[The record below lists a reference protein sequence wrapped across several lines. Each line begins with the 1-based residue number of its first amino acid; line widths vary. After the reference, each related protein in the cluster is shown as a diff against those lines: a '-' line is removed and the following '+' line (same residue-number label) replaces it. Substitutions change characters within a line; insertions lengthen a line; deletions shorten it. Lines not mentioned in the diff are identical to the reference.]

1 MFTKFIHKK
10 LRCIYYNISL
20 ARMCEAICKFV
31 QVMHIASSSQ
41 KFVTLRCAILLVACV
56 VFYQPIF
63 RYKLLTKNYLNFQ
76 TILCASFASNSSVKI
91 LFAWCNFFWYGVN
104 LQSHPTSDK
113 WCSCFARNF
122 PLGYNCFFSGINV
135 ANFQIF
141 SFFRKNSSKNAIFLL
156 KNVIFLKKLLTQT

>member
-1 MFTKFIHKK
+1 
-10 LRCIYYNISL
+10 
-20 ARMCEAICKFV
+20 MCEAICKFV

-63 RYKLLTKNYLNFQ
+63 RDKLLTKNDLNFQ

-91 LFAWCNFFWYGVN
+91 LFAWCNFFFWYGFN
-104 LQSHPTSDK
+104 LQSHPTSVK
-113 WCSCFARNF
+113 WCSCFAKNF

-135 ANFQIF
+135 ANFQ
-141 SFFRKNSSKNAIFLL
+141 FFNFFEKIHQKTPF
-156 KNVIFLKKLLTQT
+156 FC